1 MTEES
6 ALVVLPAPLM
16 ALSRSLTVN
25 ILGLLELRTYSEAR
39 RTGSPQHWRGP
50 GQECGRMVASG
61 PQPGPGLALP
71 PARSCPAGWKP
82 SPHCGDPL
90 PTPRH
95 VCPGARALS
104 PFPAGSFGPS
114 LGPGVPC
121 AFTFRRRVLGKGPCR
136 P

>member
-25 ILGLLELRTYSEAR
+25 ILGLLELRTYSEAQ

-61 PQPGPGLALP
+61 PQPGPGLALLLP
-71 PARSCPAGWKP
+71 GPVLRAGSLARIAET
-82 SPHCGDPL
+82 
-90 PTPRH
+90 PTPH

-114 LGPGVPC
+114 LGPAVPY
-121 AFTFRRRVLGKGPCR
+121 AFTFRRRVLGKGPCKL
-136 P
+136 